1 MELTGIRGRVALV
14 TGASGGIGE
23 AVAKMLGESGAKVAV
38 TDLDGDGAARVAAVI
53 TEAGGEAVAWT
64 MDVTRSVEVERVV
77 AAVEGR
83 LGEIDHLVNVAGLV
97 PRAPLFTVSD
107 EDFDALFAVNVR
119 GVFHCL
125 RAVGR
130 RMQQRRRGA
139 IVTIGSQG
147 AILLRKNLAPYGAS
161 KAAAAALTKCL
172 GLELAPY
179 GIRCNVVHPGV
190 TETPAAKANWD
201 AGRGS
206 RETHVAGDL
215 AGFRAPIPLG
225 KVGRPEDSAAAVLF
239 LLSDQAG
246 HITMEDI
253 VVDGGATMIA

>member
-14 TGASGGIGE
+14 PGASGGIGE
-23 AVAKMLGESGAKVAV
+23 AVARMLGETGAKVAV
-38 TDLDGDGAARVAAVI
+38 TDIDGDGAKRVAATI
-53 TEAGGEAVAWT
+53 HESIGWR
-64 MDVTRSVEVERVV
+64 MDVTRSADVERTIG
-77 AAVEGR
+77 EIEDQ
-83 LGEIDHLVNVAGLV
+83 LGEIDILVNVAGLV
-97 PRAPLFTVSD
+97 PRAPLLSVSD
-107 EDFDALFAVNVR
+107 ADFEALFAVNVR
-119 GVFHCL
+119 GVFNCL

-130 RMQQRRRGA
+130 RMQTRRRGA
-139 IVTIGSQG
+139 IVTVGSQG
-147 AILLRKNLAPYGAS
+147 AILSRKSLAPYGAS
-161 KAAAAALTKCL
+161 KAAASSLTKTF
-172 GLELAPY
+172 GLEMAEY

-206 RETHVAGDL
+206 RATHVAGDL

-225 KVGRPEDSAAAVLF
+225 KIGKPEDAAATVLF

-253 VVDGGATMIA
+253 VVDGGATMIS